1 MTLQLKVPN
10 MACSAC
16 GDTITKAIKAVD
28 ATATVTADPK
38 TKLGIMSSSSQRMD
52 ENHYSFCPG
61 ALEPWSLIFKTLSIE
76 TEASETVVK
85 QAITNAGYS
94 VA

>member
-16 GDTITKAIKAVD
+16 AETITEAILAVD
-28 ATATVTADPK
+28 STATVETDPK
-38 TKLGIMSSSSQRMD
+38 TKLVNV
-52 ENHYSFCPG
+52 E
-61 ALEPWSLIFKTLSIE
+61 TL
-76 TEASETVVK
+76 ASEVAIK
-85 QAITNAGYS
+85 EAITTAGYS